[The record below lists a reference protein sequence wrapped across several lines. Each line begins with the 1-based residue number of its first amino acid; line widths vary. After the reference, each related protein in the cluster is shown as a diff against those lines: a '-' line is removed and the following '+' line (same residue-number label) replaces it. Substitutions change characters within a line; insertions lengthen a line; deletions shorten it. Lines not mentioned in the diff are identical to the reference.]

1 MRTPFWKEERI
12 MTPQE
17 LDKLTEEQK
26 SDTSTSDIE
35 KCKQLKTKIEND
47 GARFVVKKQVVP
59 FTRWYL
65 ENLKDSSEIIIDIG
79 DQIELIDLEQSF
91 SRDNVYRG
99 TTRNVVLEL
108 GANFIKLKTPDPH
121 ALLITEGVK
130 VFTLNKPLYK
140 NEFNPTE
147 ALMNLIREETKM
159 KNENIKK
166 LTSAAIVTTLIAL
179 IVIVIIVLV

>member
-1 MRTPFWKEERI
+1 

-26 SDTSTSDIE
+26 SDISTSDID
-35 KCKQLKTKIEND
+35 KCKQIKTKIEND
-47 GARFVVKKQVVP
+47 DARFIVKKQVVP
-59 FTRWYL
+59 ITRWYL
-65 ENLKDSSEIIIDIG
+65 ENIKDSSEITLDIG

-91 SRDNVYRG
+91 SRDNVYKG
-99 TTRNVVLEL
+99 TTRNVVCEL
-108 GANFIKLKTPDPH
+108 SANYIKLKTPDPH

-130 VFTLNKPLYK
+130 VFAVNKPLYK
-140 NEFNPTE
+140 NEFNATE

-159 KNENIKK
+159 KNENTQK
-166 LTSAAIVTTLIAL
+166 LTSAIVWTVLIAL

>member
-1 MRTPFWKEERI
+1 

-17 LDKLTEEQK
+17 LDKLIEEQK
-26 SDTSTSDIE
+26 SDTSTSGIE
-35 KCKQLKTKIEND
+35 KCKQLKAKIEND
-47 GARFVVKKQVVP
+47 DARFIVKKQIVP

-65 ENLKDSSEIIIDIG
+65 ENLKDASEINIDIG

-91 SRDNVYRG
+91 SHDNIYKG

-130 VFTLNKPLYK
+130 VFTVNKPLYK
-140 NEFNPTE
+140 NEFNATE
-147 ALMNLIREETKM
+147 ELMNLIREETKM
-159 KNENIKK
+159 KNENTKK
-166 LTSAAIVTTLIAL
+166 LTSAVITTALIAL
-179 IVIVIIVLV
+179 IVIVIIVLA

>member
-1 MRTPFWKEERI
+1 

-17 LDKLTEEQK
+17 LDQLTKEQN
-26 SDTSTSDIE
+26 SDISTSDID
-35 KCKQLKTKIEND
+35 KCKQIKTKIEND
-47 GARFVVKKQVVP
+47 DARFVVKKQVVP
-59 FTRWYL
+59 CTRWYL
-65 ENLKDSSEIIIDIG
+65 ENLKDSSEVNIDIG

-91 SRDNVYRG
+91 SRDNAYKG

-130 VFTLNKPLYK
+130 VFSHNKPLYK
-140 NEFNPTE
+140 NEFNATE
-147 ALMNLIREETKM
+147 ELMNLIREETKM
-159 KNENIKK
+159 KNENTQK
-166 LTSAAIVTTLIAL
+166 LTSAIIWTALIAL

>member
-1 MRTPFWKEERI
+1 

-26 SDTSTSDIE
+26 SDISTSDID
-35 KCKQLKTKIEND
+35 KCKQIKTKIEND
-47 GARFVVKKQVVP
+47 DARFVVKKQVIP
-59 FTRWYL
+59 YTRWYL
-65 ENLKDSSEIIIDIG
+65 KNLKDSSEINIDIG

-91 SRDNVYRG
+91 SRDNVYKG

-130 VFTLNKPLYK
+130 VFSHNKPLYK
-140 NEFNPTE
+140 NEFNATE
-147 ALMNLIREETKM
+147 ELMNLIREETKM
-159 KNENIKK
+159 KNENTKK
-166 LTSAAIVTTLIAL
+166 LTSAVVVTALIAL